1 MRRQR
6 WQTTKR
12 IYVKQ
17 RRQRSSFLNRY
28 DFANAGRNIV
38 NQVGKIARGLIKNAS
53 SEINNNAQQRISQV
67 ISQGGKE
74 IEHVLPKILCG
85 AIEDVYQTPFRLPG
99 KFGKQQL
106 QKINSKLL

>member
-28 DFANAGRNIV
+28 DFANAGRDVV

-53 SEINNNAQQRISQV
+53 SEINDNAQQRINQV

-74 IEHVLPKILCG
+74 MEHVLLKILCG

-99 KFGKQQL
+99 KFAKQQL